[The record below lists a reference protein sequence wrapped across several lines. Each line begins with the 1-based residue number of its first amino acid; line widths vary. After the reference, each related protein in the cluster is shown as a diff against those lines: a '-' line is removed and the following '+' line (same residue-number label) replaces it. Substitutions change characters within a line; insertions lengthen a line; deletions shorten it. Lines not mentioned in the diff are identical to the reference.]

1 MGMAAALETLQEQIR
16 KRDETIVEL
25 DRHIKRQQAT
35 IERME
40 GQMEDLL
47 RRLYGRRSEKL
58 DINQLLMDG
67 LILNADGEARAA
79 EPPPPSETPVKP
91 RAKGKHNGRRPLPDH
106 LPRNEII
113 VPASEEQKICPITEI
128 GRAHV

>member
-58 DINQLLMDG
+58 DINQATAQKTGQVRFTLKLHKLF
-67 LILNADGEARAA
+67 LIL
-79 EPPPPSETPVKP
+79 
-91 RAKGKHNGRRPLPDH
+91 L
-106 LPRNEII
+106 
-113 VPASEEQKICPITEI
+113 
-128 GRAHV
+128 